1 MQYEIRTNKSKTAAD
16 RINTGTFT
24 MTANFSTQYPEIAN
38 QVKDLNLN
46 QAIALMLAQPMPN
59 PAKRRLLVD
68 FGVSENEASF
78 LLRTITPARAN
89 GQKIKFTFG
98 VEIECLANHE
108 AIYNAVTSSGVEI
121 ADHFHGWMG
130 HSQRAHTEKSYKI
143 MSDGSVYDNHH
154 NYGSEVVTPV
164 LKNTTGFKDLE
175 TVCKCLNDL
184 NTKVNKTC
192 GLHVHVGA
200 ADLTDEQY
208 SNVFVNYAYLEAAI
222 DQWMGV
228 SRREDNADYARGF
241 RNYKRALT
249 LCHSRREIMHE
260 LGSSRYYKVNPQSY
274 AAHKT
279 IEFRQH
285 HGTTNF
291 EKIKAWVLF
300 LGKLVE
306 WSKTNRLDHDICE
319 IEAIPFITSREKSFF
334 KTRKAEIESRNN

>member
-1 MQYEIRTNKSKTAAD
+1 MS
-16 RINTGTFT
+16 
-24 MTANFSTQYPEIAN
+24 NFSILHPEIAT
-38 QVKDLNLN
+38 QVSNLSMN
-46 QAIALMLAQPMPN
+46 EAIALMLAQPVPN
-59 PAKRRLLVD
+59 PAKRRLLID
-68 FGVSENEASF
+68 FGVTENEARM
-78 LLRTITPARAN
+78 LMRTLTPVRTRTN
-89 GQKIKFTFG
+89 SGQSIKFTFG

-108 AIYNAVTSSGVEI
+108 AIYNAVTASGVEI
-121 ADHFHGWMG
+121 ADHFSGWMSHG
-130 HSQRAHTEKSYKI
+130 NRAHTEKSYKI
-143 MSDGSVYDNHH
+143 MSDGSVYDSHH

-164 LKNTTGFKDLE
+164 LKNTTGFKDLK

-208 SNVFVNYAYLEAAI
+208 ANVFVNYAYLEKAI

-228 SRREDNADYARGF
+228 SRREDNAGYAKGF

-249 LCHSRREIMHE
+249 LCHSRCEIMHE

-334 KTRKAEIESRNN
+334 KTRKAEIESRYN